1 MNRSHILIVDDDAAL
16 LQALPQALQLRMR
29 QVRVD
34 TAESAQVALERIA
47 KVDYDAIVSDIKMPG
62 MDGLALLAHIRE
74 LRPETPTLL
83 ITGHGEDNLAI
94 QALRGGAYDFI
105 QKPIEREYF
114 VASLQRA
121 VQARQLRRQVEA
133 QQRTLAAHAAA
144 LEATVAARTRELQ
157 DVLAAK
163 EEFMSIAAH
172 ELKTP
177 LTSIKALAQIT
188 RKRLVHADRPEGEL
202 VARMEGA
209 IGRMELLVSDLL
221 DGARIEAGK
230 LSLRQEPTD
239 LVALC
244 RQVIDEQGTDTQRT
258 IDLCAPEATLWTQV
272 DPDRLSQVLINL
284 ITNAAKYSP
293 PNAPI
298 TVGVDHDEATVRL
311 WVRDRGIGIPLAAQ
325 PHIFE
330 RFYRAPE
337 AEVQTGSRLGVGL
350 GLYITRELV
359 ERHGGTI
366 TFTSD
371 PGQGSTFTVTL
382 PRLPAPAS
390 VNEGSGHQGRHEDE
404 DGVN

>member
-1 MNRSHILIVDDDAAL
+1 MKQARILIVDDDAAL
-16 LQALPQALQLRMR
+16 LQALPQALRLRM
-29 QVRVD
+29 QDARVD

-47 KVDYDAIVSDIKMPG
+47 QVDYDAIVSDIKMPG
-62 MDGLALLAHIRE
+62 MDGLALLARIRE

-114 VASLQRA
+114 IASLQRA

-133 QQRTLAAHAAA
+133 QQRQLAEHAAH
-144 LEATVAARTRELQ
+144 LEAAVAERTRELQ
-157 DVLAAK
+157 EVLAAK

-177 LTSIKALAQIT
+177 LTSIKALAQVAH
-188 RKRLVHADRPEGEL
+188 KRLARAERPEVEL

-230 LSLRQEPTD
+230 LNLRVEPTD

-244 RQVIDEQGTDTQRT
+244 RQVIDEQRADTQRT
-258 IDLCAPEATLWTQV
+258 VELHAPEATLWSQV
-272 DPDRLSQVLINL
+272 DPDRLSQVLTNL
-284 ITNAAKYSP
+284 IANAVKYSP
-293 PNAPI
+293 PDAPV
-298 TVGVDHDEATVRL
+298 TVGLEHDADTVRL
-311 WVRDRGIGIPLAAQ
+311 WVRDRGIGIPPEAQ

-330 RFYRAPE
+330 RFYRAPD

-350 GLYITRELV
+350 GLYISRELV
-359 ERHGGTI
+359 ERHCGSI
-366 TFTSD
+366 TVTSN

-382 PRLPAPAS
+382 PRQPAPAS
-390 VNEGSGHQGRHEDE
+390 ANEGAHQHRHSEE
-404 DGVN
+404 AP